1 MMKKLGVL
9 LLALLLLMGS
19 AVADTAPALYIQRVT
34 PAGDGAVDV
43 SFYSAVTHN
52 LNPADVSVALGGEAQ
67 ETVSIDSYSKSDSG
81 TTYLLLV
88 DVPERLSTGA
98 EQTMI
103 KNIQEIART
112 LQSQLQAN
120 DNMGVFALGSDIA
133 TIRLNRDL
141 DALDKAIVNIKAN
154 EESKLNAGIS
164 NALAFLAASTEIKGR
179 VSLLVF
185 STGGKRDETGKTTE
199 ELKSEITAA
208 GIPLYTFALPV
219 NLNDNSTGKKEDL
232 NTFGGLARVSR
243 GGKEF
248 MITKTVD
255 AKALGDQFVL
265 AQQQFYTARVAIT
278 QAPAAYNA
286 ILLTLVDGTL
296 RLEDNR
302 DLTTAEIAAL
312 QAAAT
317 DAAKAEAATEP
328 TDTQAAPEATETP
341 EETQAPV
348 DTEAPVATDAPTAA
362 PTEAPA
368 GLMQNGMLLWIILA
382 AAALLVLVLVIAL
395 IAKGGKKAKRAA
407 EAPVYGDVSNYH
419 EATMATEPIRN
430 YTPAAA
436 SGARLSVVLTPVGAN
451 SNERY
456 TAGIADS
463 VIIGRS
469 PSQAK
474 LVIKDDPK
482 VSGTHAKITYDG
494 RTLRIE
500 DLKSTNGTK
509 VNGAQVSV
517 PTVLNEGDV
526 ITMGKTSLRITWKK
540 A

>member
-1 MMKKLGVL
+1 MLKKVGVI
-9 LLALLLLMGS
+9 LLALLLILGT

-34 PAGDGAVDV
+34 PAGEGMVDV
-43 SFYSAVTHN
+43 SFHSAVTHN
-52 LNPADVSVALGGEAQ
+52 LNPEDVSVVLGGEAQ
-67 ETVSIDSYSKSDSG
+67 ETVSIDSYSKSNSG

-88 DVPERLSTGA
+88 DVPERLSAGT
-98 EQTMI
+98 EETMI
-103 KNIQEIART
+103 KNVQVIARA

-133 TIRLNRDL
+133 SIRLNRDL
-141 DALDKAIVNIKAN
+141 DALDKAIANIKAN
-154 EESKLNAGIS
+154 QESKLNVGIS
-164 NALAFLAASTEIKGR
+164 NALAFLGASTEIKGR

-185 STGGKRDETGKTTE
+185 STGGKRDETGKTIE
-199 ELKSEITAA
+199 EIKTEITTA

-219 NLNDNSTGKKEDL
+219 NLNDNSTGKKDDL
-232 NTFGGLARVSR
+232 NTFGSLARVSR

-248 MITKTVD
+248 AITKTVD
-255 AKALGDQFVL
+255 AKALGDQFMQ

-278 QAPAAYNA
+278 KSPASYNS
-286 ILLTLVDGTL
+286 ILITLVDGTM

-312 QAAAT
+312 QAAASSV
-317 DAAKAEAATEP
+317 K
-328 TDTQAAPEATETP
+328 P
-341 EETQAPV
+341 EETTVEPET
-348 DTEAPVATDAPTAA
+348 TEAAEPAPENTDVPAPSDAPMAS

-368 GLMQNGMLLWIILA
+368 GLLQDGMLLWVVLG
-382 AAALLVLVLVIAL
+382 AAALLVLVLL
-395 IAKGGKKAKRAA
+395 IVLVSKGGKRSKKAS
-407 EAPVYGDVSNYH
+407 EAPVYGDVSRYQ
-419 EATMATEPIRN
+419 EATMPTEPIRN
-430 YTPAAA
+430 YTPQPA
-436 SGARLSVVLTPVGAN
+436 GARLSVVLTPVGGSGN
-451 SNERY
+451 DRY
-456 TAGIADS
+456 TAGINDAL
-463 VIIGRS
+463 IIGRS

-482 VSGTHAKITYDG
+482 VSGMHAKLTYDG

-500 DLKSTNGTK
+500 DMKSTNGTK

-526 ITMGKTSLRITWKK
+526 ITMGKTSLRITWKQ